1 MGIVVKSPTAGRAR
15 RRRWTG
21 VAAVLAVLISGGLAS
36 SGAALAVQRAQ
47 QRLATQA
54 MDTYQATISHAVQ
67 EKVTHYAYALADV
80 AAAIN
85 TEPRLT
91 ADDFQGLT
99 AQLTDTRL
107 PGASGIGFAVPAFD
121 QDAAATQ
128 ALWRSRGATGLS
140 LYRTG
145 TADEHA
151 FVIFT
156 RTFNGTP
163 VGPGRDLNRTGETA
177 DALRIARETGAF
189 TLSRAHVL
197 VRDRGLPPAQQQM
210 SFTLAMPV
218 FAPGGRAGI
227 RKLRGWVTM
236 GVRGGDFLARTLR
249 SQAQGAVQV
258 TLDDPYATSPKAIA
272 EVAPGTLMTSPG
284 LVRSETLDVGHHT
297 WHLVLRPTTR
307 LLSTSDRWASQL
319 TLLAGIAVTVLLGVL
334 VAVLAGARNKAMD
347 RVDQATAALRKD
359 IERREAVEAQLQIL
373 AFSDQLTGLA
383 NRGLFY
389 DRVAHALHT
398 HVRAGHTFAVFFID
412 LDGFKQVNDELGHS
426 AGDIVLKA
434 VAARL
439 RDCLRDGDTV
449 ARFGG
454 DEFAVIAERLATAEN
469 VHVTGDRIVCAV
481 REPIDV
487 GGGVFATV
495 TASVGIALN
504 RPGDTADDV
513 LHEADLAMYTAKTT
527 GKGRHVLA
535 GAADDTS
542 ESKSEEQV

>member
-1 MGIVVKSPTAGRAR
+1 
-15 RRRWTG
+15 
-21 VAAVLAVLISGGLAS
+21 VLSVLIAGGLAS
-36 SGAALAVQRAQ
+36 SGAALAVQRAR

-67 EKVTHYAYALADV
+67 EEVTHYADALADV

-85 TEPRLT
+85 TEPGLT
-91 ADDFQGLT
+91 AGDFQGFT
-99 AQLTDTRL
+99 AQLTETRL
-107 PGASGIGFAVPAFD
+107 PGAGGIAFAVPAFD
-121 QDAAATQ
+121 QDVAATQ
-128 ALWRSRGATGLS
+128 ALWRSRGATGLT
-140 LYRTG
+140 LYRTD
-145 TADEHA
+145 ADDEHA
-151 FVIFT
+151 FVIFN
-156 RTFNGTP
+156 RTFSGVP
-163 VGPGRDLNRTGETA
+163 PIPSRDLNRTGETA

-189 TLSRAHVL
+189 TLSRAHIL
-197 VRDRGLPPAQQQM
+197 LLDRALPAAQQQM

-218 FAPGGRAGI
+218 FAPADRAGD

-236 GVRGGDFLARTLR
+236 GVRGGDFLARTLQ
-249 SQAQGAVQV
+249 SVAQGAVQV
-258 TLDDPYATSPKAIA
+258 TLDESYEGSPKPIA
-272 EVAPGTLMTSPG
+272 EVAHGTLMNSPG

-307 LLSTSDRWASQL
+307 LLSTSDRWASQVA
-319 TLLAGIAVTVLLGVL
+319 LLAGIAVTLLLGVL
-334 VAVLAGARNKAMD
+334 IAVLAGARNKAMD
-347 RVDQATAALRKD
+347 QVDQATAELRKD
-359 IERREAVEAQLQIL
+359 IERREAVEAQLHIL

-389 DRVAHALHT
+389 DRVGHALNT
-398 HVRAGHTFAVFFID
+398 HERAGHTFAVFFID

-426 AGDIVLKA
+426 AGDIVLKE

-439 RDCLRDGDTV
+439 RNCLRDGDTV

-454 DEFAVIAERLATAEN
+454 DEFAVIAERLAIAEN
-469 VHVTGDRIVCAV
+469 VHVTADRIVRAV
-481 REPIDV
+481 REPIEV
-487 GGGVFATV
+487 GGGVRATV

-513 LHEADLAMYTAKTT
+513 LHEADLAMYMAKTT

-535 GAADDTS
+535 GAA

>member
-1 MGIVVKSPTAGRAR
+1 
-15 RRRWTG
+15 
-21 VAAVLAVLISGGLAS
+21 
-36 SGAALAVQRAQ
+36 
-47 QRLATQA
+47 
-54 MDTYQATISHAVQ
+54 
-67 EKVTHYAYALADV
+67 
-80 AAAIN
+80 
-85 TEPRLT
+85 
-91 ADDFQGLT
+91 
-99 AQLTDTRL
+99 
-107 PGASGIGFAVPAFD
+107 
-121 QDAAATQ
+121 
-128 ALWRSRGATGLS
+128 
-140 LYRTG
+140 
-145 TADEHA
+145 
-151 FVIFT
+151 
-156 RTFNGTP
+156 
-163 VGPGRDLNRTGETA
+163 
-177 DALRIARETGAF
+177 
-189 TLSRAHVL
+189 
-197 VRDRGLPPAQQQM
+197 
-210 SFTLAMPV
+210 
-218 FAPGGRAGI
+218 
-227 RKLRGWVTM
+227 M
-236 GVRGGDFLARTLR
+236 GVHGGDFLAQTLQ

-258 TLDDPYATSPKAIA
+258 TLDDPYNASPKPIA
-272 EVAPGTLMTSPG
+272 EVAHGTLMNSPG

-297 WHLVLRPTTR
+297 WHVVLRPTTR

-347 RVDQATAALRKD
+347 RVDQATAELRKD

-389 DRVAHALHT
+389 DRVGHALNT
-398 HVRAGHTFAVFFID
+398 HGRAGHTFAVFFID

-426 AGDIVLKA
+426 AGDIVLKE

-454 DEFAVIAERLATAEN
+454 DEFAVIAERLAIAEN
-469 VHVTGDRIVCAV
+469 VHVTADRIVQAV
-481 REPIDV
+481 REPIEV
-487 GGGVFATV
+487 GGGVRATV

-535 GAADDTS
+535 GAA